1 MKYHST
7 RNKKLKYTSKEAIQQ
22 GLSPEGGLFVPESIP
37 QVTQDELQKWIPM
50 NYCQRAKRIF
60 SLFLTDYSQ
69 EELES
74 CVEEAYTSAK
84 FSSPETAPV
93 VPMDE
98 GLHVLEL
105 WHGPTSAFKDMALQ
119 ILPQFL
125 TTAVRSST
133 DPKEIVILTATS
145 GDTGK
150 AAMVG
155 FQDVPGTR
163 IMVFYPRQGVSSMQK
178 LQMATQEG
186 NNVSVVAVNGNFD
199 HAQTGVKEIFRNEE
213 LQENMDQSGFGFS
226 SANSINWGRLAP
238 QIVYYFSAYLD
249 LLKQGR
255 IELGQEINVVVPT
268 GNFGNILAAWYS
280 RKMGLPLGR
289 LICASNDNKVLTDFI
304 QTGVYDR
311 RREFHQTISP
321 SMDILIS
328 SNLERLLYELSGRD
342 DVQVNDWMKQLSENG
357 YYKLEGTALEELQS
371 IFWGGFATEQQTR
384 DAIYDTFKKSAY
396 TMDPHTGVGKWVYDR
411 YKEETGDKRV
421 TLLVSTASPFK
432 FPGDVLQALHGNGP
446 KKNGTE
452 EHVEGENRIEKSV
465 LAGNNMTTDDLQILD
480 ELSKVSGMDIP
491 KPLQNLGDQPVRH
504 TDECEIDKMVEHV
517 SVFIGL

>member
-7 RNKKLKYTSKEAIQQ
+7 RNQKLKYTSKEAIQQ

-37 QVTQDELQKWIPM
+37 KLKPDELRKWIPM
-50 NYCQRAKRIF
+50 NYCQRAKEIF
-60 SLFLTDYSQ
+60 SLFLTDYSK
-69 EELES
+69 EELNS
-74 CVEEAYTSAK
+74 CVDEAYTSFK
-84 FSSPETAPV
+84 FSSPEIAPV
-93 VPMDE
+93 VPMNE
-98 GLHVLEL
+98 GLNVLEL

-125 TTAVRSST
+125 TTAVQSSS

-163 IMVFYPRQGVSSMQK
+163 IMVFYPRQGVSAMQK

-199 HAQTGVKEIFRNEE
+199 HAQTGVKQIFRNES
-213 LQENMDQSGFGFS
+213 LQVKMNQNGFGFS
-226 SANSINWGRLAP
+226 SANSINWGRLVP

-255 IELGQEINVVVPT
+255 IEFGEVINVVVPT
-268 GNFGNILAAWYS
+268 GNFGNILAAWYA

-289 LICASNDNKVLTDFI
+289 LICASNENKVLTDFI
-304 QTGVYDR
+304 QTGVYDK

-328 SNLERLLYELSGRD
+328 SNLERLLYEISGRD
-342 DVQVNDWMKQLSENG
+342 DSQVNEWMKQLSENG
-357 YYKLEGTALEELQS
+357 YYKVEGRAFEELQS
-371 IFWGGFATEQQTR
+371 VFWGGYATEQQTC
-384 DAIYDTFKKSAY
+384 DAIHDTFNKTAY

-411 YKEETGDKRV
+411 YKEETGDDRT

-432 FPGDVLQALHGNGP
+432 FPGDVLKAIQGKKVSGNMA
-446 KKNGTE
+446 NE
-452 EHVEGENRIEKSV
+452 YNEKP
-465 LAGNNMTTDDLQILD
+465 DDLQIL
-480 ELSKVSGMDIP
+480 EQLSKLSGMEIP
-491 KPLQNLGDQPVRH
+491 KPLQNLGDKPVRH
-504 TDECEIDKMVEHV
+504 TVECEVDQMVEHV
-517 SVFIGL
+517 SAFMGLQEDADL

>member
-37 QVTQDELQKWIPM
+37 KVTPDELKKWIPM
-50 NYCQRAKRIF
+50 NYCQRAKKIF
-60 SLFLTDYSQ
+60 SLFLTDYTK
-69 EELES
+69 EELDY
-74 CVEEAYTSAK
+74 CVDEAYTSAK
-84 FSSPETAPV
+84 FSSPQIAPV

-98 GLHVLEL
+98 ELYVLEL

-125 TTAVRSST
+125 TTAVQSSS

-199 HAQTGVKEIFRNEE
+199 HAQTGVKQIFRNEE
-213 LQENMDQSGFGFS
+213 LQGKMEQNGLGFS

-249 LLKQGR
+249 LLNQRR
-255 IELGQEINVVVPT
+255 IEFGQEINIVVPT
-268 GNFGNILAAWYS
+268 GNFGNILAAWYA

-311 RREFHQTISP
+311 RREFHPTISP

-342 DVQVNDWMKQLSENG
+342 DVRVNEWMKQLSDNG
-357 YYKLEGTALEELQS
+357 YYKLEGAALEELQS

-384 DAIYDTFKKSAY
+384 DAIQDAFSKSSY

-411 YKEETGDKRV
+411 YKEETGDNRT

-432 FPGDVLQALHGNGP
+432 FPGDVLQAIQGNRA
-446 KKNGTE
+446 
-452 EHVEGENRIEKSV
+452 GESR
-465 LAGNNMTTDDLQILD
+465 TDDLQIL
-480 ELSKVSGMDIP
+480 EQLSKVSSMEIP
-491 KPLQNLGDQPVRH
+491 KPLQNLGDKPVIH
-504 TDECEIDKMVEHV
+504 TAECEIDQMVEHV
-517 SVFIGL
+517 SAFMGL

>member
-7 RNKKLKYTSKEAIQQ
+7 RNKSLKYTSKEAIQQ

-37 QVTQDELQKWIPM
+37 KVTRDELKKWTSL
-50 NYCQRAKRIF
+50 NYRERAKKIF
-60 SLFLTDYSQ
+60 GLFLTDYSK
-69 EELES
+69 EELDS
-74 CVEEAYTSAK
+74 CVDEAYTSAK
-84 FSSPETAPV
+84 FSSPEIAPV
-93 VPMDE
+93 VSMDE
-98 GLHVLEL
+98 KLHILEL

-125 TTAVRSST
+125 TTAVQSSP

-199 HAQTGVKEIFRNEE
+199 HAQTGVKQIFQNEE
-213 LQENMDQSGFGFS
+213 LKENMSRNGLGFS

-249 LLKQGR
+249 LLKQGS
-255 IELGQEINVVVPT
+255 IEFGQVINVVVPT

-311 RREFHQTISP
+311 RREFHPTISP

-328 SNLERLLYELSGRD
+328 SNLERLLYELSGRN
-342 DVQVNDWMKQLSENG
+342 DVQVNEWMKQLSENG
-357 YYKLEGTALEELQS
+357 YYKLEGAALEELQS

-384 DAIYDTFKKSAY
+384 DAISDTFKKNAY
-396 TMDPHTGVGKWVYDR
+396 TLDPHTGVGKWVYDR
-411 YKEETGDKRV
+411 YKEETGDNRI

-432 FPGDVLQALHGNGP
+432 FPGDVLQAIQD
-446 KKNGTE
+446 NGTE
-452 EHVEGENRIEKSV
+452 ENVVKENRTEESGI
-465 LAGNNMTTDDLQILD
+465 AANNDNNATTDDLQIL
-480 ELSKVSGMDIP
+480 EQLSKISGMDIP
-491 KPLQNLGDQPVRH
+491 KPLENLGEKAVRH
-504 TDECEIDKMVEHV
+504 TDECEIDQMLDHV
-517 SVFIGL
+517 SSFMGI